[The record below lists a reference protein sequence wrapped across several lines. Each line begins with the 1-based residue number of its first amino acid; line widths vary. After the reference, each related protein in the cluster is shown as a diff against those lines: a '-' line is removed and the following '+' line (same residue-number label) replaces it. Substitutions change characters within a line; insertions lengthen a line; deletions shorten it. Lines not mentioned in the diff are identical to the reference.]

1 MTVNEIT
8 DLTASLL
15 IKYYDNDIQPFL
27 DYCHEDILWFGP
39 AKKQV
44 IRTKKLW

>member
-1 MTVNEIT
+1 MTVNEIS